1 MKKFIL
7 LLALMPALA
16 SAQDWYD
23 DTRSDGAIVFFN
35 SNTGDNLFSARINT
49 TSGISLNLFN
59 WQKNYQI
66 GVKDPIDPTSI
77 KWVNS
82 KDFDANKPVG
92 SSVTLSRKFKG
103 WGVSIKTKA
112 EQGLGSLIASGQ
124 FADGF
129 STSLYFANE
138 RVISTKEKEILGKK
152 DTANDTY
159 RFGAL
164 VFGFN
169 NSQYRF
175 YRPDLIKKEQFS
187 DFESV
192 SGGQIGYSF
201 FSINT
206 NSLDNLV
213 LRGLSVG
220 LSVKNN
226 YKKLTKFD
234 IKEVHNQVVGKDS
247 VKVFQKIDKDG
258 YTYALE
264 DANNSLTYFGELTV
278 RGNFGIIP
286 EKFNKRICFLG
297 YPEVAYA
304 KEKLSVN
311 LGFGVQF
318 LKENQPLMSIAGI
331 FAKFSD
337 VFNSGASKDPFL
349 KRTFELGVT
358 ASLNVLTGQAKN

>member
-1 MKKFIL
+1 MKKIIL
-7 LLALMPALA
+7 LLTLMPI
-16 SAQDWYD
+16 SVFAQDWYD

-35 SNTGDNLFSARINT
+35 PNTGSNLFSARINT

-59 WQKNYQI
+59 WQKKYQLGI
-66 GVKDPIDPTSI
+66 IDTNDRNNLLWIDSDKFVGIKVDTSQMT
-77 KWVNS
+77 V
-82 KDFDANKPVG
+82 
-92 SSVTLSRKFKG
+92 SRKFKG
-103 WGVSIKTKA
+103 WGTSIKTKA
-112 EQGLGSLIASGQ
+112 EQGIGSLIASGQ

-129 STSLYFANE
+129 SASLYFANE
-138 RVISTKEKEILGKK
+138 RVISAKEWKKTKDKTKK
-152 DTANDTY
+152 DTY
-159 RFGAL
+159 RFGAFVL
-164 VFGFN
+164 GFN
-169 NSQYRF
+169 SSQYRF
-175 YRPDLIKKEQFS
+175 YRPDLAPKEQYS

-206 NSLDNLV
+206 NCLDNII

-220 LSVKNN
+220 LSIKNN

-234 IKEVHNQVVGKDS
+234 IKDVHNQVVGKDS

-286 EKFNKRICFLG
+286 EKFSKRICFLG

-318 LKENQPLMSIAGI
+318 LKENQPLVSIAGI

-337 VFNSGASKDPFL
+337 VFNSGVSKDPFL